1 MMFFKPSLR
10 RLLAGLIYKTYG
22 TDIFKRYSWLIS
34 TLSWPPEKR
43 QEWRLSKLNQ
53 ILEFAWK
60 YVPFYRDYWRDHGVQ
75 PGTLRSIDELA
86 KYPVLTKQV
95 FRDNAKK
102 IRPTNLRVIRHRAWH
117 TGGTTG
123 EPVHYLRDLEQWT
136 LCEAFHLWGWG
147 QLGYRFGDP
156 VGVIAGGS
164 LLPGRASVE
173 SRIRTFLHNRTFLF
187 GVAIDSAKA
196 KEYHRILEGK
206 KVRYLYG
213 YPSIIYMFAKHLCEQ
228 GLSLPSLKAVI
239 TTGEMLLP
247 QYRQGI
253 QELLGCEVYDNLG
266 CNDGGYESYECRF
279 HRGLHYN
286 DLQCILEVDEGRNER
301 QEREGVGRL
310 LITNLWNRST
320 PFIRY
325 ENGDMV
331 SLEENPCPCGT
342 TFPRIRVVG
351 GRTGDILTFK
361 NGKSLTVVGICHLM
375 ARMYVD
381 AWEAVQTGATK
392 LEIRLIGA
400 QSNFPKYEAE
410 IKAVLG
416 YHLGDEIEVSVKE
429 VTELCRTGTGKW
441 KPVWSQIPVSESN
454 EPQR

>member
-10 RLLAGLIYKTYG
+10 RLLAGLTYKAYG

-34 TLSWPPEKR
+34 TMSWPPEKR
-43 QEWRLSKLNQ
+43 QEWRLYKLNQ
-53 ILEFAWK
+53 ILQFAWK

-86 KYPVLTKQV
+86 RYPVLTKQV
-95 FRDNAKK
+95 FRDNAKR
-102 IRPTNLRVIRHRAWH
+102 IRPTNLRAIRHRAWH

-147 QLGYRFGDP
+147 QLGYRFGDA

-164 LLPGRASVE
+164 LLPDRASIE
-173 SRIRTFLHNRTFLF
+173 SRIRTFLHNRTFVF

-196 KEYHRILEGK
+196 KEYHRILEGRK
-206 KVRYLYG
+206 IKYLYG

-247 QYRQGI
+247 QYRKGI

-286 DLQCILEVDEGRNER
+286 DLQCILEVDEGRNEG
-301 QEREGVGRL
+301 QKTAGVGRL
-310 LITNLWNRST
+310 LITNLWNKST

-331 SLEENPCPCGT
+331 SLEEKPCECAAP
-342 TFPRIRVVG
+342 FPRIKEVVG
-351 GRTGDILTFK
+351 RTSDMLTFE
-361 NGKSLTVVGICHLM
+361 NGRSISGPAITLLFAKM
-375 ARMYVD
+375 AIE
-381 AWEAVQTGATK
+381 AWEVVQTSSKGV
-392 LEIRLIGA
+392 EIRLLGA
-400 QSNFPKYEAE
+400 KSNLPKYEAE
-410 IKAVLG
+410 IKAVFG

-429 VTELCRTGTGKW
+429 VTELCRAGSGKW